1 MAESRKQRDKTSERA
16 TYLTLIGLFWGIFLA
31 FLPRRGETRPLDL
44 GPLDLGMLGLATYR
58 MGRLASDDLV
68 TQPLREPFTDVQPD
82 ETGAGENTVAEGTG
96 PRKAL
101 GELISCPTCVG
112 TWAAAFLV
120 YGLRIAPGPTRFFL
134 AIMATTGLAE
144 VIDSLVEDLRWSS
157 RMARKAAA

>member
-82 ETGAGENTVAEGTG
+82 ETGAGENTVAEG
-96 PRKAL
+96 
-101 GELISCPTCVG
+101 
-112 TWAAAFLV
+112 
-120 YGLRIAPGPTRFFL
+120 
-134 AIMATTGLAE
+134 
-144 VIDSLVEDLRWSS
+144 
-157 RMARKAAA
+157 